1 MAKGQHLS
9 AYQQKI
15 VQRYYDN
22 IDTISLQKLSEA
34 VGEIYLCEDD
44 KKADRLWTTVENAL
58 KKFKLNPAKVAP
70 ILKERDV
77 KALAALVATLTA
89 KK

>member
-22 IDTISLQKLSEA
+22 IDGISLQKLSEA

-44 KKADRLWTTVENAL
+44 KKADRLWKTVEGAL
-58 KKFKLNPAKVAP
+58 AKFKLNPARVAP
-70 ILKERDV
+70 ILRERDV
-77 KALAALVATLTA
+77 KALAELVGSLSA